1 MDILNKLKKYKFIII
16 VLFIL
21 LSVGYIFGQDK
32 RIISID
38 NQIDFPRDI

>member
-21 LSVGYIFGQDK
+21 LSLGYIFGQDK

-38 NQIDFPRDI
+38 NQIDFPKDI

>member
-1 MDILNKLKKYKFIII
+1 MDLLNKLKKYKIII
-16 VLFIL
+16 TIVFIL
-21 LSVGYIFGQDK
+21 LSIGYIYGQEK

>member
-21 LSVGYIFGQDK
+21 LSVGYIFGQEK